1 MGAAMKTTAAA
12 AARAM
17 AGELSGPPHAGERDL
32 TGVTLDSR
40 SVQPGEL
47 FFAIRGERHD
57 GHGFVT
63 DAVAAGAAGA
73 VVARGF
79 DGPAPPAPAFL
90 IRVGDTTEALGE
102 LARWDR
108 RASRV
113 RIVAIT
119 GSVGKT
125 TTREAAAAAIGSTWS
140 VFQSRGNWNNHWG
153 VPLSLL
159 SRADEDV
166 GVVELGMSAPGEIAT
181 LTRIAAPDCG
191 LITRVAEAHLE
202 SFDSVDA
209 IAAAKGELFD
219 GLRPDAASVV
229 NRDDEQVRALGRRR
243 RERAPRAQQISYGF
257 GDGAD
262 VEGRRYRSLDEGL
275 AFEARAFSG
284 AWTGVSC
291 RLTGRHNASNV
302 LGGLAAAAAMGVPFE
317 AAAAAVEELGPLP
330 GRGRRLRHPSGA
342 VLWDDTYNASPAAV
356 RALIAELA
364 ATPARRRV
372 LVAGDMRELG
382 DRAAEFHAA
391 CGAAARAAGF
401 DLVVG
406 VGPLGRMLAEAAGGR
421 GGEQRP
427 RILTCDSVEGVPLLL
442 EAELR
447 RGDVALFKAS
457 RAVGLDAA
465 VRQLA
470 GAETDGN

>member
-1 MGAAMKTTAAA
+1 MKTTAAT

-17 AGELSGPPHAGERDL
+17 RGELTGPPGAGGRDL

-40 SVQPGEL
+40 EVRPGDL

-57 GHGFVT
+57 GHRFVSE
-63 DAVAAGAAGA
+63 ALAAGAAGA

-79 DGPAPPAPAFL
+79 EASAPPAPAFL
-90 IRVGDTTEALGE
+90 IRVADTTGALGE
-102 LARWDR
+102 LAAWDR
-108 RASRV
+108 AVSRV

-125 TTREAAAAAIGSTWS
+125 TTREAAAAAIGAIWT

-153 VPLSLL
+153 LPLSLL
-159 SRADEDV
+159 SRTDEEV
-166 GVVELGMSAPGEIAT
+166 GVVELGMSAPGEIAA

-202 SFDSVDA
+202 SFDSVEG

-219 GLRPDAASVV
+219 GLDPDAASVV
-229 NRDDEQVRALGRRR
+229 NRDDDRVRALGRRR
-243 RERAPRAQQISYGF
+243 REEAPGAPQVSYGF

-262 VEGRRYRSLDEGL
+262 VEGRRYRRLDEGL

-302 LGGLAAAAAMGVPFE
+302 LGGLAAAAAMGAPFE
-317 AAAAAVEELGPLP
+317 AAATAVRELGPLP
-330 GRGRRLRHPSGA
+330 GRGRRIRHPGGA

-364 ATPARRRV
+364 ATPARRRI
-372 LVAGDMRELG
+372 LIAGDMRELG
-382 DRAAEFHAA
+382 DRAADLHAA
-391 CGAAARAAGF
+391 CGAAARAAGL
-401 DLVVG
+401 DVVVG
-406 VGPLGRMLAEAAGGR
+406 VGPLGRILAAAAGDPGGGR
-421 GGEQRP
+421 GP
-427 RILTCDSVEGVPLLL
+427 RILEADSVDGVPALL
-442 EAELR
+442 EDELR

-470 GAETDGN
+470 GGN